1 MGKATSEDHARLGRS
16 ANAAR
21 GMKCLKPARPAL
33 VEPLAKQSVAG
44 ASRQVDPWERE
55 AVTFRLTDERKRA
68 LRSLLHGAD
77 AALSPTSALDLA
89 IERAVAALARG
100 ANLDGEKELLAN
112 VPSITSDELRDTL
125 RAVAEAA
132 AEWSGARSHLAR
144 VAADC
149 AELRSAIA
157 AASVLS
163 DGVPVDETPRP
174 IRAWL
179 DQAGA
184 TSWIVAK
191 ARWLA
196 TRSANPGMAA
206 WTLELRELGRDGGA
220 PALLGADAVE
230 LGPAPAGGPLSR
242 LGRDGGCVV
251 SCARAGAGW
260 ARSLRPTLEGGKL
273 GDPFAELVV

>member
-1 MGKATSEDHARLGRS
+1 MGKATSEDHAGFGRAAS
-16 ANAAR
+16 AAR
-21 GMKCLKPARPAL
+21 GMKDSKRASPTL
-33 VEPLAKQSVAG
+33 VEPLAKQSVPA

-68 LRSLLHGAD
+68 LRSLLHGDD

-100 ANLDGEKELLAN
+100 ANLDSEKDLLAT
-112 VPSITSDELRDTL
+112 VPSITSDELRETL
-125 RAVAEAA
+125 HAVAEAA
-132 AEWSGARSHLAR
+132 AEWSGARAHLAR

-163 DGVPVDETPRP
+163 DGVPVDEAPRP
-174 IRAWL
+174 
-179 DQAGA
+179 
-184 TSWIVAK
+184 VK

-220 PALLGADAVE
+220 PALLGEAAVE
-230 LGPAPAGGPLSR
+230 LGPAPAGGPLLR
-242 LGRDGGCVV
+242 LGRDGGCVL
-251 SCARAGAGW
+251 SCARAGEGW
-260 ARSLRPTLEGGKL
+260 ALSLRPTLEGGKL